1 MHSFFYIFFNDLPQ
15 KQEILKIYI
24 WVNNILP
31 AESNYLQDQTNGV
44 TRSQGQTFAFIE
56 LA

>member
-1 MHSFFYIFFNDLPQ
+1 MHSFFLCFNDLPQ

-31 AESNYLQDQTNGV
+31 TEWSYLQDQTNGV